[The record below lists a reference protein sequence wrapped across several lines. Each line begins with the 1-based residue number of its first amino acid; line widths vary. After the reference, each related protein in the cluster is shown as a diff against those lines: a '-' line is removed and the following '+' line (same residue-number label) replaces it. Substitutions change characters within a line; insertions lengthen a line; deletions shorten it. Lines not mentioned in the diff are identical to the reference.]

1 MPIEDFP
8 ATDSGIFHNP
18 PRRKITLQWRQD
30 GTRPNEEDMRAFREL
45 LLAHDPELGKSQVE
59 AVTELLN
66 DLDEWAHR
74 VLLEELR
81 KSDPG
86 GEYIFVRGP
95 CQIAPGPEVDLV
107 FRGIW
112 KVVADSAKNTGG
124 RRFESAELPSH
135 KSEDADSVR
144 RITVEQRMRIESLLH
159 ALPPASKESVRV
171 EQQLG
176 VALFEMYRLGWKACQ
191 VFVRD
196 REPDAGR
203 GKKVLDGAKQS
214 HEQTH
219 GTPEQKQRKWTEY
232 QKEVDH
238 LCKLHSNW
246 SKANIYLIVSRKFG
260 VASRTIRRHT
270 RITTQLASCLSRKK

>member
-8 ATDSGIFHNP
+8 ATDSGIFRNP

-30 GTRPNEEDMRAFREL
+30 GTLPNEEDMRAFREL
-45 LLAHDPELGKSQVE
+45 LLTHDPASGKSQVE
-59 AVTELLN
+59 VVTKLLN
-66 DLDEWAHR
+66 ELDEWAHR

-81 KSDPG
+81 KSDPEG
-86 GEYIFVRGP
+86 DYIFAQGP
-95 CQIAPGPEVDLV
+95 CQIAPGPEGDLV

-124 RRFESAELPSH
+124 RRFESVALPSH
-135 KSEDADSVR
+135 KSHDADSVL
-144 RITVEQRMRIESLLH
+144 RITVEQRMRIASLLH
-159 ALPPASKESVRV
+159 ALPPALKESVRV

-176 VALFEMYRLGWKACQ
+176 VALFQMYRLGWKACQ

-203 GKKVLDGAKQS
+203 GKKVMDAAKQG

-219 GTPEQKQRKWTEY
+219 GTAEQKQRKWAEY
-232 QKEVDH
+232 QKEVDR
-238 LCKLHSNW
+238 LRMLHPNW
-246 SKANIYLIVSRKFG
+246 SKANINHRVATKFD
-260 VASRTIRRHT
+260 VVPRTIRRHT
-270 RITTQLASCLSRKK
+270 QISPQPASSLSRKK